1 MSRHDS
7 ETRAHA
13 RAGVLALIL
22 FLTAAGIGG
31 AQNKADRSEQP
42 AGGPEGDSVSFF
54 GNGGE
59 DAASGDEGAKAERV
73 RINGSLNF
81 LSRAYLGGGALGAV
95 GSDSDDE
102 DTTRVNP
109 SARFDLSYKGASTE
123 LSANL
128 RLDPDR
134 LKDHPEDV
142 IDEAYARIFL
152 GDFVLEG
159 GKMKIVWGKGD
170 KLHVLDL
177 FNANDYTDFI
187 IPDYIERRIAEPMFH
202 LAWNGPSGVRAEFVW
217 TPTMTP
223 DRLPTEGRWIAS
235 QTSTVKKIL
244 EQYVGYRYAQLYG
257 NGTNPAAVLA
267 ANAYLSAHS
276 DASAFMPDTGTLD
289 YGQYGVR
296 ITGSVGPADIGAS
309 YYLGRFKT
317 PSVAFGYTG
326 TQVTSVETAY
336 DVLQSFGLE
345 GAAVLGPINTRA
357 EAAYYLT
364 KDIAGDDPTVKN
376 NRLAWLFGFDVDLPV
391 SNLNINIQTIGAYIL
406 KKDEILSPLDVDY
419 DKDRRYSNNK
429 IVLKL
434 SDSFNHEKIKPEL
447 TFIWGIERRDYY
459 LNPKIEYKILDE
471 FKIELSG
478 LLLFGSRDGE
488 FGSFTDNDFVQIAM
502 KYSY

>member
-7 ETRAHA
+7 TMRAFI
-13 RAGVLALIL
+13 RAGALAAFL
-22 FLTAAGIGG
+22 FLAAGSGG
-31 AQNKADRSEQP
+31 ALDKADRPESP
-42 AGGPEGDSVSFF
+42 ADGAEGESASFF
-54 GNGGE
+54 DNGGE
-59 DAASGDEGAKAERV
+59 GSATGGAEVKAETVRV
-73 RINGSLNF
+73 NGSLNF
-81 LSRAYLGGGALGAV
+81 LSRAYLGGGAMGAV

-102 DTTRVNP
+102 DTTRVLTT
-109 SARFDLSYKGASTE
+109 AKVDLSYKGPSTE
-123 LSANL
+123 VFTSF

-134 LKDHPEDV
+134 LNDHPEDV

-159 GKMKIVWGKGD
+159 GTMKIVWGKGD

-202 LAWNGPSGVRAEFVW
+202 LAWNGPSGLRAEFVW

-223 DRLPTEGRWIAS
+223 DRLPTEGRWVAGETAAVRTI
-235 QTSTVKKIL
+235 I
-244 EQYVGYRYAQLYG
+244 ERYVGYRYAQLYG

-267 ANAYLSAHS
+267 ANAYLGSHS
-276 DASAFMPDTGTLD
+276 EASSFMPDTGTLD

-296 ITGSVGPADIGAS
+296 ITGSIGPADIGAS

-317 PSVAFGYTG
+317 PSVAFGYSG
-326 TQVTSVETAY
+326 SQVTSVETAY

-345 GAAVLGPINTRA
+345 GAAVCGPVNTRA

-364 KDIAGDDPTVKN
+364 KDTAGQDAAVKN
-376 NRLAWLFGFDVDLPV
+376 NRIAWLFGFDTDLPV
-391 SNLNINIQTIGAYIL
+391 SNLNLNIQTIGSWIL
-406 KKDEILSPLDVDY
+406 KNDEILSPLDVDY
-419 DKDRRYSNNK
+419 DKNGHYSNNK
-429 IVLKL
+429 IVFKL

-488 FGSFTDNDFVQIAM
+488 FGSFVDNDFVQVTM